1 MEDAYLVPD
10 SVVDTFTRTRSGA
23 ATTSTF
29 GHDDSVPHILSQQA
43 YDFTPSPAPPD
54 EAAARSLRSLA
65 LPTLNIPSPL
75 LLATEGGLL
84 LLALKQNNLF
94 NMYSIAAVAL
104 SYVIYK
110 KESTQIPK

>member
-1 MEDAYLVPD
+1 MPD
-10 SVVDTFTRTRSGA
+10 SVVETFTRTRSGA
-23 ATTSTF
+23 AAISSF
-29 GHDDSVPHILSQQA
+29 GHEDSVPRILPQQA
-43 YDFTPSPAPPD
+43 YDFAPTPSSTPSTP
-54 EAAARSLRSLA
+54 EAAAVNVGSLGNLV

-110 KESTQIPK
+110 KEASQAQK